1 MRCCGIRR
9 ESGSCVRFT
18 VVLYIRDR
26 AARGRAAFSRGA
38 GGKKWK
44 GCDVERKR
52 LLLAHGDGGVVVQQ
66 TRGTD
71 FCGGVVLLES
81 RVSGRAA
88 LREDEGYATG

>member
-1 MRCCGIRR
+1 MRCCRIQR

-18 VVLYIRDR
+18 VVLYIRVR
-26 AARGRAAFSRGA
+26 AARGQGAFSRGTERK
-38 GGKKWK
+38 GWK
-44 GCDVERKR
+44 GCDGERKR
-52 LLLAHGDGGVVVQQ
+52 LLLAYRDGGVVVQQ